1 MSLGGTG
8 DESETNQ
15 IEPAL
20 QLRITH
26 SLAARG
32 EREALGR
39 QTPTVTLSHP
49 HTSLLSAGVDRRS
62 RLAPR
67 PLVDALS
74 NPLLARCGRLA
85 DVVRLALRR
94 VVIVEEAPLRARR
107 NVSVA

>member
-20 QLRITH
+20 QLRRTH
-26 SLAARG
+26 SLAVRG

-39 QTPTVTLSHP
+39 ETPTVTLSHP